1 MRFCIAQICGII
13 VLLSM
18 LIGVHFKTKE
28 KILLSSVLANIAAI
42 FQYFLLSAMI
52 GVLTSILNTVRCLV
66 FYQYKKKDLQ
76 PSLLVLLI
84 FEIITIVMG
93 VLTWQD
99 VFSVL
104 PIIGTVIY
112 TYGLWQDNVTII
124 RITSAVVGVSWLAYD
139 VMVGAIVDF
148 VQKSSQTISS
158 IIALIRNKK
167 ISKTRKSCRNWKK
180 DDKYCHFF
188 WWMYENWSFV
198 VK

>member
-1 MRFCIAQICGII
+1 MRFYIAQICGII

-28 KILLSSVLANIAAI
+28 KILLSSVLVNIAAI

-52 GVLTSILNTVRCLV
+52 GVLASILNTVRCLV

-139 VMVGAIVDF
+139 VMVGAIVDL

-158 IIALIRNKK
+158 IIALIRNK
-167 ISKTRKSCRNWKK
+167 N
-180 DDKYCHFF
+180 
-188 WWMYENWSFV
+188 
-198 VK
+198 